1 MDDSIK
7 PNILFLL
14 VDSFRADKCYGKNK
28 TSITPNLDSLI
39 KQGTYFSQAISS
51 APVSIPS
58 MSSVLTARF
67 PFKAV
72 MSSGNRFKLNSRIPT
87 SVYYLKNLGYNT
99 IALTPEI
106 LSLSGLT
113 NDFTNNFTYPQ
124 HDGLNEG
131 VGDQILNV
139 FESEDLKEPWFFYIH
154 LLDIH
159 GTARGFPEKFNQEE
173 YGMNQY
179 ERMVS
184 SIDIWFGRI
193 LKKIKLEKTIIVL
206 TADHGNDAGI
216 YTLEM
221 EERKKFVYKDDLQ
234 SVFNVVKKI
243 SSKLP
248 KSLSPLKSKIR
259 KIYLNNKNKAKTKK
273 KREKLEESKQQN
285 LSPYM
290 KRILEHSINLSYTVF
305 DDRFRVPLL
314 FAGFGIQSN
323 LIINQQVRS
332 IDIFPTILELINTTY
347 ENMVDGKSLLPL
359 INGQSYKEIPA
370 YMESTANWTKSKKTT
385 DVVGIRYQGFKYFRS
400 RNNSKEKIGLYN
412 LLDDPLEEINLVNK
426 MPEKVVEMEK
436 LLSEI
441 RKDAP
446 EEFEKE
452 PEDQKD
458 LEENRRAEEELKK
471 LGYL

>member
-1 MDDSIK
+1 MGNSIK

-14 VDSFRADKCYGKNK
+14 VDSFRSDKCYGKEK
-28 TSITPNLDSLI
+28 TSVTPNLDALI
-39 KQGTYFSQAISS
+39 EQGTYFLQAISS
-51 APVSIPS
+51 APVTIPS
-58 MSSVLTARF
+58 ISSILTARF
-67 PFKAV
+67 PFKSV
-72 MSSGNRFKLNSRIPT
+72 MSGGSRLKLNSRIPT
-87 SVYYLKNLGYNT
+87 FVYSLKNLGYNT

-113 NDFTNNFTYPQ
+113 NDFTNNLTFPR
-124 HDGLNEG
+124 HNGLNEG

-159 GTARGFPEKFNQEE
+159 GTARGFPEKFDQEK

-184 SIDIWFGRI
+184 SMDIWFGRI
-193 LKKIKLEKTIIVL
+193 LKKIKLEKTIVVL

-216 YTLEM
+216 YTPEM
-221 EERKKFVYKDDLQ
+221 EKGKEFVHKDDSLSVFSVGKKF
-234 SVFNVVKKI
+234 

-248 KSLSPLKSKIR
+248 KLLYPLKSKMR
-259 KIYLNNKNKAKTKK
+259 KIYLDNKNKAKTEKK
-273 KREKLEESKQQN
+273 QEKLEEIKQQN

-290 KRILEHSINLSYTVF
+290 KRILERSINPSYDVF
-305 DDRFRVPLL
+305 DDRFHVPLL

-323 LIINQQVRS
+323 LIIKQQVRS
-332 IDIFPTILELINTTY
+332 IDIFPTIMELINFTY

-359 INGQSYKEIPA
+359 INAQSYKEIPA
-370 YMESTANWTKSKKTT
+370 YMESTANWTKSKTT

-400 RNNSKEKIGLYN
+400 RNHSKEKIGLYN
-412 LLDDPLEEINLVNK
+412 LLDDPLEETNLVNK
-426 MPEKVVEMEK
+426 MPEKIIKMEK
-436 LLSEI
+436 ILSEI

-452 PEDQKD
+452 SEDQKD